1 MQNYKAPADKAI
13 QRTCKSRKAYND
25 NETKTFCLH
34 EWRAIL
40 RHLDYDFA
48 LIFQH
53 FKTLFNYIS

>member
-34 EWRAIL
+34 EGDIASFRL
-40 RHLDYDFA
+40 
-48 LIFQH
+48 
-53 FKTLFNYIS
+53 